1 MRKGFT
7 LIELLV
13 ALAIITILAATLLI
27 YVSNRVEDARIS
39 RMENEIAT
47 LRSAV
52 TLLFNDTATVL
63 NNWQRLVSPG
73 TPALLNWRGPYIQK
87 SAPAGTL
94 WTGASPWKT
103 DYRLHFLSNAT
114 SNNFFA
120 NGTTPNLYPFRNAVA
135 LEVVE
140 ITNQTPASS
149 MLKID
154 QDLDD
159 GVGNTGFIVEATS
172 NTVPFLTSGSMAGLT
187 SPTYSG
193 TTNRSVYILLATF

>member
-13 ALAIITILAATLLI
+13 ALAIITILAATLLL

-39 RMENEIAT
+39 RMEDEIAT

-52 TLLFNDTATVL
+52 TLLFNDTGNVL
-63 NNWQRLVSPG
+63 NTWQRLVSPG
-73 TPALLNWRGPYIQK
+73 TLINWRGPYIQK
-87 SAPAGTL
+87 AMPAAVTDT

-103 DYRLHFLSNAT
+103 NYRLYSLSNAT
-114 SNNFFA
+114 TNNFFA
-120 NGTTPNLYPFRNAVA
+120 STTNLYPFRNAVA
-135 LEVVE
+135 LEVFQ
-140 ITNQTPASS
+140 ITGQTPAAS

-159 GVGNTGFIVEATS
+159 GVGNTGFIVAANSNLAAPGPFTTGATI
-172 NTVPFLTSGSMAGLT
+172 GGL
-187 SPTYSG
+187 SATYSG
-193 TTNRSVYILLATF
+193 ATGQSVYILLATF